1 MHNIAQN
8 PNAQNPITQNKK
20 ETNMNLIIPTPTT
33 ATKII
38 DAQQVTRTVWTVG
51 DHTLTRIE
59 REDAGKAYWTTDRL
73 NHDAPNVGEEL
84 WLDDNAPVTYTVN
97 WSAWGDRTPE
107 VAFEYAE
114 RLMAAA
120 NAAQVF
126 AAIRAEHQ

>member
-1 MHNIAQN
+1 MS
-8 PNAQNPITQNKK
+8 P
-20 ETNMNLIIPTPTT
+20 IIPTPTT

-38 DAQQVTRTVWTVG
+38 DAQKVTRTTWTVG

-59 REDAGKAYWTTDRL
+59 REDAGDACWRTGRL
-73 NHDAPNVGEEL
+73 NHDAPTVDEDITWG
-84 WLDDNAPVTYTVN
+84 DDTAPITYSVN

-107 VAFEYAE
+107 VAFEYAS

-120 NAAQVF
+120 NAARVF